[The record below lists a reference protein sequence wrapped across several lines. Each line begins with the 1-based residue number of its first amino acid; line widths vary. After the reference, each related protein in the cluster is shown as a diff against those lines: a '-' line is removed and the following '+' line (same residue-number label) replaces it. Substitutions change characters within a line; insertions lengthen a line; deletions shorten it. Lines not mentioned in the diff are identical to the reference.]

1 MMWDSEAKI
10 LTTGLR
16 LGPQEIF
23 DLIGE
28 DLRKVEKA
36 LEQQSVSSVEPIN
49 KIGNYLRQGGGKR
62 VRPALVLLAGRFCG
76 YQGHSAYQLGAVVEL
91 IHSATL
97 VHDDIVDNADTR
109 RGRSSTNARWGNSMS
124 VLAGDW
130 LYMQAFR
137 VALAERNLE
146 ILDRLIDLTQAMV
159 EGEMI
164 QLTLLADMGITEEQH
179 LDLIYRKTAL
189 LFSTSMRLGAMV
201 AGSDEST
208 EEQLEQYGRNL
219 GMAFQLVDDL
229 LDYSASAEQLGKP
242 VGKDILEGKVTLPL
256 ILLLQRCRAEEA
268 ERISR
273 VLQEKSY
280 EALPW
285 VELRNLMAEHGTMD
299 DARSKARAYAE
310 QAKAC
315 LDSFPDSIYK
325 QALLSLPDFVLER
338 EY

>member
-1 MMWDSEAKI
+1 MKRDSEARI
-10 LTTGLR
+10 LTAGLR

-23 DLIGE
+23 DLVRE
-28 DLRKVEKA
+28 DLREVEKA

-49 KIGNYLRQGGGKR
+49 EIGNYLRQGGGKR
-62 VRPALVLLAGRFCG
+62 VRPALVLLSGGLCG
-76 YQGHSAYQLGAVVEL
+76 YQGPSAHQLGAVVEL

-97 VHDDIVDNADTR
+97 VHDDIIDNADTR
-109 RGRSSTNARWGNSMS
+109 RGRSSANARWGNSMS

-130 LYMQAFR
+130 LYMQSFR
-137 VALAERNLE
+137 IALAERNFK

-179 LDLIYRKTAL
+179 LDLIRRKTAL

-208 EEQLEQYGRNL
+208 QELLEQYGRNL
-219 GMAFQLVDDL
+219 GRAFQLVDDL
-229 LDYSASAEQLGKP
+229 LDYSASAEKLGKP

-256 ILLLQRCRAEEA
+256 ILLLQRCRAKEA

-273 VLQEKSY
+273 VLQQKSF

-285 VELRNLMAEHGTMD
+285 AELQNLMAEHGAMD
-299 DARSKARAYAE
+299 EARGRAETYTE

-315 LDSFPDSIYK
+315 LASFPDSINK

-338 EY
+338 EN